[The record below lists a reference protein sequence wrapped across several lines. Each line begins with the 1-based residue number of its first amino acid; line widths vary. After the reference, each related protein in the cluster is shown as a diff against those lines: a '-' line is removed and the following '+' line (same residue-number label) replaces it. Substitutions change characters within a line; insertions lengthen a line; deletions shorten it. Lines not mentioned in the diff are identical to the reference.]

1 MLWSFDS
8 HPRWPFGGT
17 VHMLISAFVATCVGF
32 FYRARK
38 ARRLE
43 REQAARTEAR
53 NGTNL

>member
-1 MLWSFDS
+1 MKRSQSSALAV
-8 HPRWPFGGT
+8 RGNR
-17 VHMLISAFVATCVGF
+17 HMLISAFVATCVGF

-53 NGTNL
+53 DGTNL